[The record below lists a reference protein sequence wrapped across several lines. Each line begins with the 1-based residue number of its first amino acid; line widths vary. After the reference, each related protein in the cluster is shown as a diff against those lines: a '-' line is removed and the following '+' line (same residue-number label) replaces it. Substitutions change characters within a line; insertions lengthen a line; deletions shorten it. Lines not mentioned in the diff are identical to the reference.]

1 MQRDNRGGKKF
12 MTLKEKTINAIID
25 REAGYVDNKDDS
37 GGPTRFGIT
46 EKKARE
52 YDYTGRMQDLQREF
66 AYMIYED
73 EYWNGIMADELVKLS
88 IPVAEEMADT
98 AVNLGPAQAVSF
110 LQRSLTA
117 LNTRNNELLYPDVK
131 NDHVMGRKTIAALKA
146 YLGQRTEPILV
157 RSLNGLQLNF
167 YMELTERRKKDRN
180 FFYGWVRTRVVM

>member
-1 MQRDNRGGKKF
+1 